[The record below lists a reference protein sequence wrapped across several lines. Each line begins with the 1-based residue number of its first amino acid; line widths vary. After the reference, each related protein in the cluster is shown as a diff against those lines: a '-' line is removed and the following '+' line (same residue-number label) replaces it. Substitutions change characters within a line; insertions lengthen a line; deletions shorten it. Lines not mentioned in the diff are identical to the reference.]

1 MAKTDYTT
9 WIDYCARTTES
20 VPDSAFNEVATGCRD
35 DDEKFLNAIL
45 ENPTNFILV
54 PTKERGHLACVHH
67 CSVHEDD
74 LSGIQIVIGV
84 NGARFTSPWKATPL
98 DKVNASLR
106 TPSRRKQ
113 PKLLIP
119 SLKQFLNIESS
130 HEFAE
135 LNGVE
140 EEGSNI
146 ELLKELPDTHWMSAI
161 VSLDGS

>member
-67 CSVHEDD
+67 CSVHDM
-74 LSGIQIVIGV
+74 V
-84 NGARFTSPWKATPL
+84 NFTSSTGKNWIHQK
-98 DKVNASLR
+98 
-106 TPSRRKQ
+106 
-113 PKLLIP
+113 
-119 SLKQFLNIESS
+119 
-130 HEFAE
+130 
-135 LNGVE
+135 
-140 EEGSNI
+140 
-146 ELLKELPDTHWMSAI
+146 I
-161 VSLDGS
+161 VQCQ